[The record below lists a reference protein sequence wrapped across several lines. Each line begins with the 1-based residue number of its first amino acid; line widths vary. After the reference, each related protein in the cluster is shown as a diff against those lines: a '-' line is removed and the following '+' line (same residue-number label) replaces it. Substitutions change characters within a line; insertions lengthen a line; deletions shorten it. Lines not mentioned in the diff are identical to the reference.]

1 MEEIVMR
8 NADISSNQYI
18 VLSRIV
24 MATIPY
30 PSRSHCY
37 ITFLIESDGFIEYDH
52 AKASGFVRLDRS
64 LRPESE
70 TRGFDLPAPGLALR
84 GDIVVRF
91 FIFDETPDASV
102 DLSNVSVELGPGA
115 RTVRYGN
122 VTGNTLCFVS
132 FHTGMSLLEYF
143 LLRINLHNFYGLK
156 VKKCLGFVYTC
167 V

>member
-64 LRPESE
+64 LKL
-70 TRGFDLPAPGLALR
+70 GVLIYLPLAWR
-84 GDIVVRF
+84 
-91 FIFDETPDASV
+91 
-102 DLSNVSVELGPGA
+102 
-115 RTVRYGN
+115 
-122 VTGNTLCFVS
+122 
-132 FHTGMSLLEYF
+132 
-143 LLRINLHNFYGLK
+143 
-156 VKKCLGFVYTC
+156 C
-167 V
+167 VAIL